1 MDLRQLHAVVLVAD
15 TGSVTRAAQLL
26 QLVQPAV
33 TRQIR
38 SLEKELGVTLFH
50 RSPAGMQLTE
60 AGAILVDRARRAL
73 TELERARAELVP
85 EGTSVA
91 GMVTVGL
98 LDSLTDA
105 IAQPLVR
112 AMGREYP
119 GIRLRLLTGYSGH
132 LREWLDAGVVDV
144 ATLYDVTTSTSLH
157 VRHLLDEHLWAVAP
171 PGGWPDPKRPVPFAE
186 LARHHL
192 IMPAPPHGL
201 RTLIDSAGVTAN
213 AELTIRAE
221 ANTMRVQK
229 QLVAA
234 GMGWTV
240 LPRIGVAREIA
251 DGALTGAPLTDPE
264 LLRSIVLARSR
275 GTRVPAAVEIVTQ
288 ELARRVVAVAAAH
301 NESMHGGSTK
311 PSARSARQT
320 RDRAAHR
327 RTRRGP
333 RQHR

>member
-1 MDLRQLHAVVLVAD
+1 MDLRQLHAIVLVAD

-38 SLEKELGVTLFH
+38 SLEKELGLALFD

-73 TELERARAELVP
+73 TELERARAELVA
-85 EGTSVA
+85 EGNSVA

-105 IAQPLVR
+105 IVQPLAS
-112 AMGREYP
+112 AMARDYP

-132 LREWLDAGVVDV
+132 LQEWLDAGLVDV

-157 VRHLLDEHLWAVAP
+157 VRHMLDEQLWAVAP
-171 PGGWPDPKRPVPFAE
+171 PGAWPDPKLPIPFTE
-186 LARHHL
+186 LAGHPL

-201 RTLIDSAGVTAN
+201 RTLIDSAGATADVQ
-213 AELTIRAE
+213 LTIRAE

-229 QLVAA
+229 QLVIE

-240 LPRIGVAREIA
+240 LPRIGVAQEIA
-251 DGALTGAPLTDPE
+251 DGVLAGAPLTDPE

-288 ELARRVVAVAAAH
+288 ELSRRVATVAAAQD
-301 NESMHGGSTK
+301 ESMQGRSTK
-311 PSARSARQT
+311 PSARTARQT
-320 RDRAAHR
+320 
-327 RTRRGP
+327 
-333 RQHR
+333 

>member
-38 SLEKELGVTLFH
+38 SLEKELGLALFD
-50 RSPAGMQLTE
+50 RRPAGMRLTE

-73 TELERARAELVP
+73 TELERARAELVA
-85 EGTSVA
+85 EGNSVA

-105 IAQPLVR
+105 IVQPLVS
-112 AMGREYP
+112 AMAREYP

-132 LREWLDAGVVDV
+132 LQEWLDAGVVDV

-157 VRHLLDEHLWAVAP
+157 VRHMLDEHVWAVAP
-171 PGGWPDPKRPVPFAE
+171 PGAWPDPKRPIPFTE
-186 LARHHL
+186 LAGHPL
-192 IMPAPPHGL
+192 ILPAPPHGL
-201 RTLIDSAGVTAN
+201 RTLIDSAGVTADVQ
-213 AELTIRAE
+213 LTIRAE

-229 QLVAA
+229 QLVVE

-240 LPRIGVAREIA
+240 LPHIGVAREIA
-251 DGALTGAPLTDPE
+251 DGVLTGAPLTDPE

-288 ELARRVVAVAAAH
+288 ELARRVVAVAAAQD
-301 NESMHGGSTK
+301 ESMQGRSTN
-311 PSARSARQT
+311 PSARTARQT
-320 RDRAAHR
+320 
-327 RTRRGP
+327 
-333 RQHR
+333 

>member
-38 SLEKELGVTLFH
+38 SLEKEFGVALFD
-50 RSPAGMQLTE
+50 RSPAGMRLTE

-85 EGTSVA
+85 EGKSVA
-91 GMVTVGL
+91 GMVTIGL

-105 IAQPLVR
+105 IAQPLVS
-112 AMGREYP
+112 AMAREYP

-132 LREWLDAGVVDV
+132 LQEWLDAGMADV

-157 VRHLLDEHLWAVAP
+157 VRHMLDEHLWAVAP
-171 PGGWPDPKRPVPFAE
+171 PDVWPDPKRPVPFAE
-186 LARHHL
+186 LAQHQL

-201 RTLIDSAGVTAN
+201 RTLIDSAAVTAN
-213 AELTIRAE
+213 VELTVRAE

-240 LPRIGVAREIA
+240 LPHIGVAREIA
-251 DGALTGAPLTDPE
+251 DGVLTGAPLTDPE

-275 GTRVPAAVEIVTQ
+275 GTRVPVAVEIATQ
-288 ELARRVVAVAAAH
+288 ELVRRVVAVAAVH
-301 NESMHGGSTK
+301 DESMHARSTK
-311 PSARSARQT
+311 RSARTVRQT
-320 RDRAAHR
+320 
-327 RTRRGP
+327 
-333 RQHR
+333 